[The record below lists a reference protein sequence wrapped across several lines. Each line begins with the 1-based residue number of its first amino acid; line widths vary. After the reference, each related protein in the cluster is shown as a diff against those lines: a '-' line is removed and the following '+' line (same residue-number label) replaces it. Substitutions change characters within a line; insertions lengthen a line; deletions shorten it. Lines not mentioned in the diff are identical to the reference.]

1 MFRMRSLI
9 FVLCTS
15 LAVIACGD
23 DEEDG
28 DNNGTGGQSGE
39 GTGGKSGDTELAT
52 VTGTVSYDGDAVGP
66 LLVSIHSGFPPAM
79 DNVVG
84 AAQVEEPE
92 FPQEF
97 TIEGVAPGEYFA
109 VAYVSVGMFHLG
121 AGPGDPQGAYIVD
134 GAPGSFEVTD
144 EPVTGIDIGLMDTE

>member
-9 FVLCTS
+9 FVLCSS

-28 DNNGTGGQSGE
+28 DNSNTGGQSGE
-39 GTGGKSGDTELAT
+39 GTGGTPGETESTT
-52 VTGTVSYDGDAVGP
+52 VTGTVSYDGDAEGP
-66 LLVSIHSGFPPAM
+66 LLVSIHSSFPPAM

-84 AAQVEEPE
+84 AAQVEDPE

-97 TIEGVAPGEYFA
+97 TIEGVAPGTYFA
-109 VAYVSVGMFHLG
+109 VAYVAVGAFHLG

-134 GAPGSFEVTD
+134 GMPGPFDVAD
-144 EPVTGIDIGLMDTE
+144 EPVTGIDIGLMDTD